1 MSDQWLYQ
9 IRIRVDEETSS
20 NLRHNKS
27 SSAAKLLNSLAE
39 KHGTQLVC
47 TYDAFVG
54 YCNEAEKNGVEDY
67 PLYNW
72 TKQTIENPEKKE
84 KHLKSS
90 PSIETMTK
98 FMRKYSPIKS
108 IPNYYRLPRTAQ

>member
-27 SSAAKLLNSLAE
+27 SSAAKLLHSLAE

-54 YCNEAEKNGVEDY
+54 YCTEK
-67 PLYNW
+67 P
-72 TKQTIENPEKKE
+72 KKME
-84 KHLKSS
+84 WRIIHFITGQNKL
-90 PSIETMTK
+90 
-98 FMRKYSPIKS
+98 
-108 IPNYYRLPRTAQ
+108 

>member
-84 KHLKSS
+84 
-90 PSIETMTK
+90 IMTNFIIK
-98 FMRKYSPIKS
+98 FSKMKS
-108 IPNYYRLPRTAQ
+108 IPNYYGLPRTAQ